1 MNKQRCEWCTA
12 DPLYQHYH
20 DHEWGRPVHDDR
32 TLFEL
37 LILEG
42 AQAGLNWLTIL
53 KKREGYR
60 SAFDNF
66 DAEKMVRYDQEKI
79 EILMSDKN
87 IIRNRMKILSAINN
101 ANAFLKIIEKYGSF
115 QEFIWKFVDHKPK
128 LNHWDTQADVPVISA
143 ESEIMSKELKKYK
156 FSFIGPTICYAY
168 MQSIGMVNDH
178 TRSCF
183 LYHGDCKGE
192 VKQPK

>member
-1 MNKQRCEWCTA
+1 MNKQRCEWCTS

-42 AQAGLNWLTIL
+42 AQAGLNWLTVL

-60 SAFDNF
+60 AAFDNF
-66 DAEKMVRYDQEKI
+66 DAEKIARYDQEKI
-79 EILMSDKN
+79 ETLMADSN
-87 IIRNRMKILSAINN
+87 IIRNRLKILSAIKN
-101 ANAFLKIIEKYGSF
+101 ARAFLTIVDEFGSF
-115 QEFIWKFVDHKPK
+115 NDFMWQFVNYEPR
-128 LNHWDTQADVPVISA
+128 LNHWSTQAEVPVVSQ
-143 ESEIMSKELKKYK
+143 ESETMSKKLKKQG

-168 MQSIGMVNDH
+168 MQSSGMINDH
-178 TRSCF
+178 TQYCF
-183 LYHGDCKGE
+183 LYHGN
-192 VKQPK
+192 

>member
-1 MNKQRCEWCTA
+1 MLNDWLPRMNKQRCGWCTS

-42 AQAGLNWLTIL
+42 AQAGLNWLTVL

-60 SAFDNF
+60 TAFDNF
-66 DAEKMVRYDQEKI
+66 DAEKIARYDQKKI
-79 EILMSDKN
+79 ETLMTDSN

-101 ANAFLKIIEKYGSF
+101 ARTFLTVTKEVGSF
-115 QEFIWKFVDHKPK
+115 YEFIWQFVNYQPR
-128 LNHWDTQADVPVISA
+128 LNHWRTHAEVPAVSQ
-143 ESEIMSKELKKYK
+143 ESETMSKELKRRG
-156 FSFIGPTICYAY
+156 FSFAGPTICYAY
-168 MQSIGMVNDH
+168 MQANGMVNDH
-178 TRSCF
+178 TQHCF
-183 LYHGDCKGE
+183 LYHGN
-192 VKQPK
+192 